1 MDWMDGFGQILM
13 SAQIQR
19 PIPALPYA
27 TTHLQGAIA
36 ALAHS
41 EPLEIEEGMAPA
53 VSLS

>member
-27 TTHLQGAIA
+27 TTHQGAIA
-36 ALAHS
+36 ALAHL
-41 EPLEIEEGMAPA
+41 EPLEVEEGMAPA